1 MSKSES
7 YDWIHDLVDRFDLD
21 PEDAEEVARALLQG
35 EFTPVQSAA
44 LLTSLRIKGE
54 TVWEVAAFARA
65 MRSSVIPVFTSRTPL
80 LDTCG
85 TGGSTFK
92 TFNVST
98 CAALLLA
105 SQEVAVAKHGNRAMS
120 GTCGSADVLEAL
132 GVNLALTPAQVGKV
146 IDRVGI
152 GFLFAQ
158 SHHPGMKHIAPVRR
172 ELGFRTIFN
181 LMGPL
186 SNPAGATLQ
195 LMGVYE
201 KRLCALAAGALKELG
216 CERAFVVHHAQGA
229 DEILT
234 FGTTY
239 CSELRDG
246 VILERLL
253 TAADF
258 GLKDWQLPDPNHL
271 RAVNT
276 LSESAEVVERVLSG
290 FEKLPQ
296 DTARLD
302 LVSVNAGAAFTLT
315 GHATTLAEGYDMA
328 RAALK
333 SGAGRDKLAELV
345 LATNEMD
352 DPLSTA
358 ETT

>member
-7 YDWIHDLVDRFDLD
+7 YGWIHDLVDRFDLE
-21 PEDAEEVARALLQG
+21 PESAERVARALLQG
-35 EFTPVQSAA
+35 ELTPVQSAA
-44 LLTSLRIKGE
+44 LLTSLRMKGE

-65 MRSSVIPVFTSRTPL
+65 MRSSVIPVVTSRTPL

-98 CAALLLA
+98 CVALLLA
-105 SQEVAVAKHGNRAMS
+105 SQGIAVAKHGNRAMS

-132 GVNLALTPAQVGKV
+132 GVNLALSPERIGKI

-158 SHHPGMKHIAPVRR
+158 AHHPGMKHIAPVRK

-186 SNPAGATLQ
+186 SNPAGANLQ

-216 CERAFVVHHAQGA
+216 CERALVVHHAQGA

-234 FGTTY
+234 FGITY
-239 CSELRDG
+239 CSELKDG
-246 VILERLL
+246 VVTERLL
-253 TAADF
+253 TPADF
-258 GLKDWQLPDPNHL
+258 GLKEWQLPDPNHL
-271 RAVNT
+271 RATDT

-290 FEKLPQ
+290 LEKLPQ

-315 GHATTLAEGYDMA
+315 GHAATLAEGYEMA

-333 SGAGRDKLAELV
+333 SGAGREKLAELV
-345 LATNEMD
+345 FATNEKD
-352 DPLSTA
+352 TLSST
-358 ETT
+358 ENTS